1 MVQAL
6 GPLERI
12 CYKKNQ
18 VNDLEVSEGLCSV
31 REFCVLG
38 LSKGQGVRGIA
49 PELGFSVTYLGLK
62 KSMEAETVLD
72 KQFCSLK
79 REREVYS
86 PNGAEVDGIKSI
98 SGRCLRR
105 SPL

>member
-62 KSMEAETVLD
+62 KSMEAESVLD

-79 REREVYS
+79 RERGLFPKWGGSGWHKINFREVS
-86 PNGAEVDGIKSI
+86 
-98 SGRCLRR
+98 
-105 SPL
+105 